1 MGCLF
6 IRRLEL
12 LHDCPYLIIVGRREE
27 TKAALFHLVVVVSLE
42 KERREGAS
50 ELTCCSPSHLLLVLE
65 AILFVG
71 VVVGWWSS
79 RLAISFRRWPRV
91 AARCWKDEREAV
103 IFFFVLVREKRRE
116 GARRG

>member
-1 MGCLF
+1 MRYVFHRFKFWTSVEARLVGVVVVMGCLF

-12 LHDCPYLIIVGRREE
+12 LHDCPYLVAVGRREE
-27 TKAALFHLVVVVSLE
+27 TKAALFHLVVVISPE

-65 AILFVG
+65 AIFFVG

-79 RLAISFRRWPRV
+79 
-91 AARCWKDEREAV
+91 
-103 IFFFVLVREKRRE
+103 
-116 GARRG
+116 